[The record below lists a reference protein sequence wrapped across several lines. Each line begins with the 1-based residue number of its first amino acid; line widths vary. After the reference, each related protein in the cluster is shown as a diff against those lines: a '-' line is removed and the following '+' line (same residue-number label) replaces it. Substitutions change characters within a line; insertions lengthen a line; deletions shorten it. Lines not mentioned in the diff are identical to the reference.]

1 MANTTSVTYIF
12 CPQRYTNR
20 MYVLPQKTVDWMM
33 NEAFKVAQAEDN
45 FELFRAAKQKLDS
58 GKELFLDE
66 EETMYI
72 RRLPTFQ
79 EEVFN
84 SFIEQFENGN

>member
-1 MANTTSVTYIF
+1 
-12 CPQRYTNR
+12 
-20 MYVLPQKTVDWMM
+20 MM

-72 RRLPTFQ
+72 RRLPTLQ

-84 SFIEQFENGN
+84 SFVEQFENGN